1 MMKGRKTVAKKNPY
15 QKSSLKNQEEI
26 GQEIVPKSD
35 QEISSEFPYH
45 SPEQGMN
52 KKQQQQK
59 KQ

>member
-1 MMKGRKTVAKKNPY
+1 MMKGRKTMAKKNPY

-26 GQEIVPKSD
+26 GQEIAPKND
-35 QEISSEFPYH
+35 QEASSEFSYNP
-45 SPEQGMN
+45 PEQGMN